1 MNDVPT
7 AHSFVSDLVLSHSPS
22 MSPFHRVTLFPSKR
36 QCLSI
41 LWLHSKQ
48 SWNLYPPRAI
58 EAISLISGGKNQ
70 EVRLSNPPP
79 SVVKAQGDTVFG
91 GRRRSILLNWGNG
104 WGPSFGTGRSG
115 EASSSKLHHPDP
127 HHLLPH
133 FCFRRTFLGE
143 NTTEL
148 RFLQNIFF

>member
-1 MNDVPT
+1 MCQLLIHSSVTWSSATAPQW
-7 AHSFVSDLVLSHSPS
+7 AHSTGWPCSLAKGSVCPYYGFILSSPETS
-22 MSPFHRVTLFPSKR
+22 IPLGLLRRFHWFQGEK
-36 QCLSI
+36 I
-41 LWLHSKQ
+41 KK
-48 SWNLYPPRAI
+48 
-58 EAISLISGGKNQ
+58 SGFLTQ
-70 EVRLSNPPP
+70 EKH